1 MVRGILADNDVRG
14 QVDYLGALLRS
25 EPWEEFWDDLGLA
38 LLHFE
43 EAGLSPTATDL
54 EVWQRCQAEQLALIT
69 GNRNLTGP
77 DSLEATIRLHNTSD
91 SLPVFTIA
99 DIDKLNSSRSYAE
112 QVVESLLDYL
122 QRIDTVRGTGRL
134 FLP

>member
-1 MVRGILADNDVRG
+1 VI
-14 QVDYLGALLRS
+14 
-25 EPWEEFWDDLGLA
+25 

-43 EAGLSPTATDL
+43 DVGLADTATDL
-54 EVWQRCQAEQLALIT
+54 EVWQRCQAEQMTLIT

-77 DSLEATIRLHNTSD
+77 DSLEATIRLHNTSS

-99 DIDKLNSSRSYAE
+99 DVDRLNASRSYVE
-112 QVVESLLDYL
+112 EVVESLLDYL

>member
-1 MVRGILADNDVRG
+1 MVKGILADNNVRG
-14 QVDYLGALLRS
+14 QVDYLGALLQAP
-25 EPWEEFWDDLGLA
+25 PWDEFWNDLGLI

-43 EAGLSPTATDL
+43 DVGLADTATDL
-54 EVWQRCQAEQLALIT
+54 EVWQRCQAEQMTLIT

-77 DSLEATIRLHNTSD
+77 DSLEATIRLHNTSS

-99 DIDKLNSSRSYAE
+99 DVDKLNASRSYVE
-112 QVVESLLDYL
+112 EVVESLLDYL